1 MWNLSN
7 VGKVAI
13 SLIVTVGFLWVTWL
27 LLTTKLEGSA
37 TPEILLI
44 LIGTLGSKFGDV
56 VSYWI
61 GSSQSSSTKDVAI
74 NEIATKNTGIGTG
87 SSTGAGS

>member
-7 VGKVAI
+7 FGKVMV
-13 SLIVTVGFLWVTWL
+13 SLIVTGGFMWVTWL
-27 LLTTKLEGSA
+27 LLTTKVQGNA

-61 GSSQSSSTKDVAI
+61 GSSQSSSVKDEAMK
-74 NEIATKNTGIGTG
+74 EIAVKGAG
-87 SSTGAGS
+87 TGAGS